1 MFMSDRILKTQ
12 IEQALSV
19 LLLIF
24 KMFPSEFVLLE
35 LGILYVSTVRQW
47 NSLIIDLVFNFYISE
62 APFKD

>member
-47 NSLIIDLVFNFYISE
+47 NSLIIDLVFN
-62 APFKD
+62 

>member
-1 MFMSDRILKTQ
+1 MFMSDRILKTE

-47 NSLIIDLVFNFYISE
+47 NSLIIDVVFNF
-62 APFKD
+62 

>member
-47 NSLIIDLVFNFYISE
+47 NSLIIDLVFNF
-62 APFKD
+62 